1 MAYKDFTPDE
11 WQQTITLP
19 QLAALYVILASPS
32 SFPGIMKELIAATRQ
47 IVSALKMDSGNALVN
62 AAAAELQDQLVNPE
76 LVGAWEA
83 NLDQDDIRDRC
94 LDACRAVAA
103 LLAQKAPED
112 AEGFRRW
119 VYETAQASAA
129 AVKEGGFLG
138 IGGVKVNIAEEDAL
152 YEIAAALGIP
162 D

>member
-32 SFPGIMKELIAATRQ
+32 RFPGIMKELIAAARQ
-47 IVSALKMDSGNALVN
+47 IVSALKLDSDNALVN
-62 AAAAELQDQLVNPE
+62 AATAELQDQLVNPE
-76 LVGAWEA
+76 LVATWEA

-112 AEGFRRW
+112 AEGYQRW
-119 VYETAQASAA
+119 VYRTAQASAA
-129 AVKEGGFLG
+129 AVREGGFLG
-138 IGGVKVNIAEEDAL
+138 IGGVKVNLAEEDAL

-162 D
+162 G